1 MIAISA
7 VEAFGGDGAV
17 GGFTEVDMAAYR
29 MALAVG
35 VAAAVLQILFGLFK
49 AGVLGEFFPLSAV
62 HGMLAAIGVIIMVKQ
77 LPVALGVEGKG
88 EPLDMIKEFPHY
100 FRELNPEIALIGA
113 VGTLIM
119 FLWSLLQQLHGM
131 LKAVPSAL
139 VVLLATVPMGMYFDL
154 LHEHT
159 YTYHGHTY
167 EVGESYLVNMP
178 DRVFGMFDFITTP
191 DLSVFTGEHVGV
203 AAKCA
208 NGFARTPDTSIDHF
222 AIASAS

>member
-17 GGFTEVDMAAYR
+17 GGFTEADMAAYR

-49 AGVLGEFFPLSAV
+49 ARLLGEFFPLSAV

-100 FRELNPEIALIGA
+100 FRELNPEIALLGA
-113 VGTLIM
+113 VGTLIV
-119 FLWSLLQQLHGM
+119 FQWSLLQ
-131 LKAVPSAL
+131 
-139 VVLLATVPMGMYFDL
+139 
-154 LHEHT
+154 
-159 YTYHGHTY
+159 
-167 EVGESYLVNMP
+167 
-178 DRVFGMFDFITTP
+178 
-191 DLSVFTGEHVGV
+191 
-203 AAKCA
+203 
-208 NGFARTPDTSIDHF
+208 
-222 AIASAS
+222 

>member
-7 VEAFGGDGAV
+7 VEAFGGDGEV
-17 GGFTEVDMAAYR
+17 GGFTEAAYR

-100 FRELNPEIALIGA
+100 FRELNPEIA
-113 VGTLIM
+113 
-119 FLWSLLQQLHGM
+119 
-131 LKAVPSAL
+131 
-139 VVLLATVPMGMYFDL
+139 
-154 LHEHT
+154 
-159 YTYHGHTY
+159 
-167 EVGESYLVNMP
+167 
-178 DRVFGMFDFITTP
+178 
-191 DLSVFTGEHVGV
+191 
-203 AAKCA
+203 
-208 NGFARTPDTSIDHF
+208 
-222 AIASAS
+222 